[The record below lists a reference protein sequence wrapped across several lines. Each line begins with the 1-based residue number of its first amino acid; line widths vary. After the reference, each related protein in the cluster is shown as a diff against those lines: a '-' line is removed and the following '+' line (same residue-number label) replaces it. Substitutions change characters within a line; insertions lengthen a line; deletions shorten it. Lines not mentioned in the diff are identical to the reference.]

1 MKKAK
6 NIYIGI
12 YMVFSLIYMELI
24 LRVATSQSFIG
35 NGFFIA
41 AMFVSFYGLTAYLLT
56 SMFGKRI
63 NSFLSTLMLMFFW
76 LLFSSQLVYNK
87 IFKTYYTVYSVTRG
101 AKVLEFWQDIIIYT
115 TRSILWIILLSLPLT
130 LYIVYFRKRISLKR
144 SGFKNRAVV
153 LAFALIF
160 YVGAVFSI
168 NLGSKDVLS
177 SYDLYYKSTD
187 QIMSVEKLGLA
198 TTMRLDLQRMI
209 SGWSPVI
216 EAPELENEENDPP
229 EEKPSIEYNVM
240 DIDFDELIENEAN
253 EELKE
258 MHEYFA
264 NLNPTQKNEYTGI
277 YEGYN
282 LILITAEG
290 FSPYAVHE
298 EVTPTLYKMV
308 NKGYNFTNFYTPIW
322 GVSTSDGEYVA
333 CTGLIPKSGVWS
345 FTESAK
351 IDMPFVMGNQL
362 KSLGYKTMAYHN
374 HTYDYYNRDKSHP
387 NMGYDYKGVGN
398 GLEVKKVWPA
408 SDLEMME
415 VTIPEFIEEEPFHTY
430 YMTVSGHLRYT
441 FTGNSMAAK
450 NRDLVQEL
458 EYSDDAKAYIACQ
471 IELDRAL
478 EHLLAELEERGIADK
493 TLIAISSDHYP
504 YGLEEDALNELAGHK
519 VERDF
524 ELYKNHFILYV
535 DGMEPQVIDKPASS
549 LDIIPT
555 ISNMLGLEFDSRLL
569 MGRDIFAP
577 GEPLVIFSNRS
588 FITDKARYNSRT
600 KEFETTEGIN
610 VSDTYQRRIQNIIN
624 AKFYYSAKI
633 LETDYY
639 SKILK

>member
-1 MKKAK
+1 
-6 NIYIGI
+6 
-12 YMVFSLIYMELI
+12 
-24 LRVATSQSFIG
+24 
-35 NGFFIA
+35 
-41 AMFVSFYGLTAYLLT
+41 
-56 SMFGKRI
+56 
-63 NSFLSTLMLMFFW
+63 
-76 LLFSSQLVYNK
+76 
-87 IFKTYYTVYSVTRG
+87 
-101 AKVLEFWQDIIIYT
+101 
-115 TRSILWIILLSLPLT
+115 LT

-144 SGFKNRAVV
+144 PGFKNRAVV

-504 YGLEEDALNELAGHK
+504 YGLEEDTLNELAGHK

>member
-1 MKKAK
+1 
-6 NIYIGI
+6 
-12 YMVFSLIYMELI
+12 MVFALIYMELVF
-24 LRVATSQSFIG
+24 RVATSQSFIN
-35 NGFFIA
+35 NGFFVA
-41 AMFVSFYGLTAYLLT
+41 AMFVTVYGLVSYFVA

-63 NSFLSTLMLMFFW
+63 NGLLSTLVLIFFW
-76 LLFSSQLVYNK
+76 IVFSSQLVYNK
-87 IFKTYYTVYSVTRG
+87 IFKTYYTIYSMTRG
-101 AKVLEFWQDIIIYT
+101 TKVLEFWQDIIIYT
-115 TRSILWIILLSLPLT
+115 TQSILWIVLLGFPVFLF
-130 LYIVYFRKRISLKR
+130 IAYFRKRISLKR
-144 SGFKNRAVV
+144 PGFKNRAVV
-153 LAFALIF
+153 LAFALLF

-168 NLGSKDVLS
+168 NLGSKDILS
-177 SYDLYYKSTD
+177 SYDLYYNSVD

-198 TTMRLDLQRMI
+198 TTMRLDLQRMVT
-209 SGWSPVI
+209 GWSPVI
-216 EAPELENEENDPP
+216 EAPGVDRGDDAPP
-229 EEKPSIEYNVM
+229 TDKPSIEYNVM
-240 DIDFDELIENEAN
+240 DIDFDELIENETN
-253 EELKE
+253 DEIRE

-264 NLNPTQKNEYTGI
+264 SLSPTQKNEYTGI

-290 FSPYAVHE
+290 FSPYAVHK
-298 EVTPTLYKMV
+298 EVTPTLHKMV
-308 NKGYNFTNFYTPIW
+308 NEGYNFTDFYTPIW

-351 IDMPFVMGNQL
+351 IDLPFVMGNQL

-374 HTYDYYNRDKSHP
+374 HTYSYYNRDKSHP

-415 VTIPEFIEEEPFHTY
+415 VTLPEFIDDEPFHAY

-441 FTGNSMAAK
+441 FTGNSMSAK
-450 NRDLVQEL
+450 NRDLVADL
-458 EYSDDAKAYIACQ
+458 PYSDHARAYIACQ

-478 EHLLAELEERGIADK
+478 EHLLDELKERGIADK
-493 TLIAISSDHYP
+493 TLIALSSDHYP
-504 YGLEEDALNELAGHK
+504 YGLEDDAMNELAGHK
-519 VERDF
+519 VEQDF

-535 DGMEPQVIDKPASS
+535 DGMEPEVIDKPTSS

-600 KEFETTEGIN
+600 REFETVEGIN

-624 AKFYYSAKI
+624 AKFHYSAKI

-639 SKILK
+639 SKVLK

>member
-144 SGFKNRAVV
+144 PGFKNRAVV

-504 YGLEEDALNELAGHK
+504 YGLEEDTLNELAGHK

-535 DGMEPQVIDKPASS
+535 DGMEPKVIDKPASS

>member
-144 SGFKNRAVV
+144 PGFKNRAVV

-504 YGLEEDALNELAGHK
+504 YGLEEDTLNELAGHK

>member
-6 NIYIGI
+6 NVYIGI

-144 SGFKNRAVV
+144 PGFKNRAVV

-216 EAPELENEENDPP
+216 EAPELENEENDSP

-504 YGLEEDALNELAGHK
+504 YGLEEDTLNELAGHK

>member
-35 NGFFIA
+35 NGFFIS
-41 AMFVSFYGLTAYLLT
+41 AMFVSFYGLTSYLLT

-144 SGFKNRAVV
+144 PGFKNRAVV

-478 EHLLAELEERGIADK
+478 EHLLEELEERGIADK

-504 YGLEEDALNELAGHK
+504 YGLEEDTLNELAGHK

>member
-1 MKKAK
+1 
-6 NIYIGI
+6 
-12 YMVFSLIYMELI
+12 MVFALIYMELVF
-24 LRVATSQSFIG
+24 RVATSQSFIN
-35 NGFFIA
+35 NGFFVA
-41 AMFVSFYGLTAYLLT
+41 AMFVTVYGLASYFVA

-63 NSFLSTLMLMFFW
+63 NGLLSTVVLIFFW
-76 LLFSSQLVYNK
+76 IVFSSQLVYNK
-87 IFKTYYTVYSVTRG
+87 IFKTYYTIYSMTRG
-101 AKVLEFWQDIIIYT
+101 TKVLEFWQDIIIYT
-115 TRSILWIILLSLPLT
+115 TQSILWIILLGLPVFLF
-130 LYIVYFRKRISLKR
+130 IAYFRRRISLKR
-144 SGFKNRAVV
+144 PGFKNRAVV

-168 NLGSKDVLS
+168 NLGSKDILS
-177 SYDLYYKSTD
+177 SYDLYYNSVD

-198 TTMRLDLQRMI
+198 TTMRLDLQRMVT
-209 SGWSPVI
+209 GWSPVI
-216 EAPELENEENDPP
+216 ETPGVDRGDDAPPAD
-229 EEKPSIEYNVM
+229 KPNIEYNVM
-240 DIDFDELIENEAN
+240 DIDFDELIENETN
-253 EELKE
+253 DEMRE

-264 NLNPTQKNEYTGI
+264 SLSPTQKNEYTGI

-290 FSPYAVHE
+290 FSPYAVHK
-298 EVTPTLYKMV
+298 EVTPTLHKMV
-308 NKGYNFTNFYTPIW
+308 NEGYNFTDFYTPIW

-351 IDMPFVMGNQL
+351 IDLPFVMGNQL

-374 HTYDYYNRDKSHP
+374 HTYSYYNRDKSHP

-415 VTIPEFIEEEPFHTY
+415 VTLPEFIDDEPFHAY

-441 FTGNSMAAK
+441 FTGNSMSAK
-450 NRDLVQEL
+450 NRDLVADL
-458 EYSDDAKAYIACQ
+458 PYSDHAKAYIACQ

-478 EHLLAELEERGIADK
+478 EHLLDELNERGIADK
-493 TLIAISSDHYP
+493 TLIALSSDHYP
-504 YGLEEDALNELAGHK
+504 YGLEDDAMNELAGHK
-519 VERDF
+519 VEQDF

-535 DGMEPQVIDKPASS
+535 DGMESQVIDKPTSS

-600 KEFETTEGIN
+600 REFETTEGIN

-624 AKFYYSAKI
+624 AKFHYSAKI